1 MAELTFSL
9 GNLPVMKQMPPVCA
23 RCGRAA
29 RSILRVR
36 LKVPS
41 PYSGPDLIAS
51 LAGVSDDDQRR
62 WHDLQQMFAEGKGVV
77 ELPVC
82 WCHRWILPPMIGVK
96 SLTEHHV
103 TLWGLGDSFV
113 LAMMLRGC

>member
-1 MAELTFSL
+1 
-9 GNLPVMKQMPPVCA
+9 MKQMPPVCA

-29 RSILRVR
+29 TSSRRVR

-41 PYSGPDLIAS
+41 PYVGPDLVAS

-62 WHDLQQMFAEGKGVV
+62 WHDLQQMFAEGKGII

-82 WCHRWILPPMIGVK
+82 WWHRWILPPMIGVK
-96 SLTEHHV
+96 SLTERQV
-103 TLWGLGDSFV
+103 TLWGLGDAFV
-113 LAMMLRGC
+113 QGMKQRGW